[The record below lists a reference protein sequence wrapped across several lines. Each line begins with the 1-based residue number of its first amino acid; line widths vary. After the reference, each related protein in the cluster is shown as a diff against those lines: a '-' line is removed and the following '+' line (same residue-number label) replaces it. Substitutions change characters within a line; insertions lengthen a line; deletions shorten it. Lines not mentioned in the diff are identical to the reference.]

1 VEIMTAAMADWPDI
15 RRIYVQGIRTG
26 NATFETEADIPDG
39 DGWFAGKLPGLV
51 FKAVAEDGTML
62 GWAALSPTSKRR
74 AYAGVAEL
82 SVYVAEE
89 AQGQGVGAA
98 LLAHLVQAAEEAGI
112 WTLQTSVFPENE
124 ASIRL
129 HRRAGFRIVGT
140 RQRIARLNGVWRDT
154 VLMERRSDRI

>member
-1 VEIMTAAMADWPDI
+1 
-15 RRIYVQGIRTG
+15 
-26 NATFETEADIPDG
+26 
-39 DGWFAGKLPGLV
+39 
-51 FKAVAEDGTML
+51 ML
-62 GWAALSPTSKRR
+62 GWAALAPASKRR

-112 WTLQTSVFPENE
+112 WTLQTSIFPENE